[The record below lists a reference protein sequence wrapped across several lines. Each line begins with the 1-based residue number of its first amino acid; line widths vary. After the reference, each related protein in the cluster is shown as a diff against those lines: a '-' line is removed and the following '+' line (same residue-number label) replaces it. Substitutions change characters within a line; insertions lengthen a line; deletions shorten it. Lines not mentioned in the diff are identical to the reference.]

1 VGVSENC
8 ALPGYYAASS
18 GNHCVITQKI
28 AILRYVVV
36 EAWNHASWNV
46 TTGTVYRRKCINCA
60 QPVYHTTL
68 LNILLSLRNKQMRFH
83 VLKFESVCS
92 CRQLLQVLQKLY
104 KWQTATNRESSTVQI
119 CANNCIFQTAI
130 SERSTPQYTVCF
142 TTLGHY
148 CRRWFPRS
156 LWSEKFI

>member
-1 VGVSENC
+1 MDVSEKC
-8 ALPGYYAASS
+8 ALLGYYAASS

-28 AILRYVVV
+28 AILRYVAV

-46 TTGTVYRRKCINCA
+46 TTRTVYRRKCINCD

-68 LNILLSLRNKQMRFH
+68 LNILLTMRNKQMRFH
-83 VLKFESVCS
+83 LLKSESVCS
-92 CRQLLQVLQKLY
+92 CRQLLQVSWHQKLH

-130 SERSTPQYTVCF
+130 SERRTPQYIYIYF
-142 TTLGHY
+142 
-148 CRRWFPRS
+148 FFSP
-156 LWSEKFI
+156 